1 MAYSDDI
8 KQRARTAYVRGRSP
22 LTEVAQRLSIS
33 LPTLKSW
40 KKAANDAGDNW
51 DTARTASKLA
61 QGGLGDLTT
70 EVLEDFIL
78 EFKRAVDSLRT
89 DPDMNALARA
99 DTLARLSDSYIKTT
113 KAASSANTQLG
124 KLAIALEVLEL
135 LGQFIQRQFPQH
147 TVLFL
152 QVLEPFGAELGKH
165 YG

>member
-8 KQRARTAYVRGRSP
+8 KQQARTAYVRGRLP
-22 LTEVAQRLSIS
+22 LTEVARRLSVS

-78 EFKRAVDSLRT
+78 EFKRAIDSLRN
-89 DPDMNALARA
+89 DPDMSAIDRA

-113 KAASSANTQLG
+113 KAAASANTQLG
-124 KLAIALEVLEL
+124 KLAVALEVLEL
-135 LGQFIQRQFPQH
+135 LGQFIQRQFPKH
-147 TVLFL
+147 TALFV